1 MKRVKITTED
11 FITKAKEVHGDK
23 YDYSN
28 VEYVNT
34 NVKVCI
40 ICPEHGEFC
49 QSPHG
54 HLRGRGCPKCGAN
67 KRHKSRTSTTEIF
80 IEKARKIHG
89 DKYDYSK
96 INYINNHTKVCI
108 VCPEHGEFWQ
118 TPGSHTNTGNGCPL
132 CGNKNGSEKRL
143 KSINIFIKQAKEIH
157 GDKYDYSKV
166 EYSGNHE
173 KVIIICPEHG
183 EFLQS
188 PDKHLQGHRCPKCAG
203 GIKLTTED
211 FLKKA
216 KEVHGDKYDYSKVEY
231 INSHTNVCII
241 CPKHGEFWQTPRS
254 HLAGSGCSKC
264 SGNAKSNT
272 EEFIKKA
279 QLIHGNKYDYS
290 ETVYISA
297 DKKVKIICPL
307 HGEFYV
313 AVNHH
318 LSGRGC
324 PKCAGNIKLTTED
337 FLKKAKEVHGDKY
350 DYSKVDY
357 KTSIIPV
364 CIICPKHGEFLQK
377 PNTHLCGCG
386 CPKCGAS
393 KSTSKMELKIKSFLE
408 DNNIKYIPQHSF
420 DWLKYEN
427 PLKLDFYLPEYNI
440 AIECQGGQ
448 HFRPIDFFG
457 GEQGYELIVKR
468 DIAKLN
474 LCKEHNINILYF
486 TNENVS
492 VPKKWEHYKVIKSLD
507 KLLKKIYK

>member
-67 KRHKSRTSTTEIF
+67 KRYKSRTSTTEIF
-80 IEKARKIHG
+80 IEKAIKIHG

-118 TPGSHTNTGNGCPL
+118 TPGSHTNIGNGCPL

-188 PDKHLQGHRCPKCAG
+188 PDKHLQGH
-203 GIKLTTED
+203 
-211 FLKKA
+211 
-216 KEVHGDKYDYSKVEY
+216 
-231 INSHTNVCII
+231 
-241 CPKHGEFWQTPRS
+241 
-254 HLAGSGCSKC
+254 
-264 SGNAKSNT
+264 
-272 EEFIKKA
+272 
-279 QLIHGNKYDYS
+279 
-290 ETVYISA
+290 
-297 DKKVKIICPL
+297 
-307 HGEFYV
+307 
-313 AVNHH
+313 
-318 LSGRGC
+318 GC

-337 FLKKAKEVHGDKY
+337 FLKKAKKVHGDKY

-377 PNTHLCGCG
+377 PNKHLCGCG
-386 CPKCGAS
+386 CPKCGIS
-393 KSTSKMELKIKSFLE
+393 KSTSKMELGIKSFLE

-440 AIECQGGQ
+440 AIECQGEQ

>member
-67 KRHKSRTSTTEIF
+67 KSCKSKTSTTEIF

-96 INYINNHTKVCI
+96 VNYINNHTKVCI

-118 TPGSHTNTGNGCPL
+118 SPHGHLRGRGCPKCGANKGCKSRTCTTEIFIEKARKIHGDKYDYSKVNYINNCTKVCIICPEHGEFWQTPGSHTNIGNGCPL
-132 CGNKNGSEKRL
+132 CGNKNSSEKRL

-166 EYSGNHE
+166 EYSSNHE

-188 PDKHLQGHRCPKCAG
+188 PYKHLQGHGCPKCAKSG
-203 GIKLTTED
+203 VKLTTED

-231 INSHTNVCII
+231 INNNTNVCII
-241 CPKHGEFWQTPRS
+241 CPEHGEFWQTPRS
-254 HLAGSGCSKC
+254 HLAGNGCSKC
-264 SGNAKSNT
+264 NA
-272 EEFIKKA
+272 
-279 QLIHGNKYDYS
+279 
-290 ETVYISA
+290 
-297 DKKVKIICPL
+297 
-307 HGEFYV
+307 
-313 AVNHH
+313 
-318 LSGRGC
+318 
-324 PKCAGNIKLTTED
+324 
-337 FLKKAKEVHGDKY
+337 
-350 DYSKVDY
+350 
-357 KTSIIPV
+357 
-364 CIICPKHGEFLQK
+364 
-377 PNTHLCGCG
+377 
-386 CPKCGAS
+386 
-393 KSTSKMELKIKSFLE
+393 SKMELEIKSFLE

-420 DWLKYEN
+420 DWLKYKS

-440 AIECQGGQ
+440 AIECQGEQ
-448 HFRPIDFFG
+448 HFCPIDFFG
-457 GEQGYELIVKR
+457 GEQRYELTVKR

-486 TNENVS
+486 ANENVS